1 MEEKPTAIL
10 QAEEVKEAPVAQEAA
25 APAPEPAAAV
35 PASETWSKF
44 PPQVEDA
51 SQDQESK
58 APKGLIIVVVILVLL
73 AVGVVGFVV
82 YKSNAMS
89 KQQIAAV
96 PTPTPGETE
105 SITPTDTPM
114 ATITDKSVV
123 KIQVLNGSG
132 IVGQAGQIA
141 TALEKDD
148 FKTPDTGNFDGDKTK
163 NTLVNYTTKV
173 DKSLVDEVVTVLK
186 KSFTSVDAT
195 VSSTL
200 TDFDIQVITGT
211 GK

>member
-1 MEEKPTAIL
+1 MEEKAQTPIL
-10 QAEEVKEAPVAQEAA
+10 QAEEVSDT
-25 APAPEPAAAV
+25 AV
-35 PASETWSKF
+35 PQGEDTWSKF
-44 PPQVEDA
+44 PPQIDDVSQ
-51 SQDQESK
+51 SQDSK
-58 APKGLIIVVVILVLL
+58 APKGLLMVVVILVLL

-89 KQQIAAV
+89 KEQIAVV
-96 PTPTPGETE
+96 PTPTPDT
-105 SITPTDTPM
+105 STPTPTDTP
-114 ATITDKSVV
+114 ATPQITDKSVV

-132 IVGQAGQIA
+132 TVGQAGQIA

-148 FKTPDTGNFDGDKTK
+148 FKTPDTGNFDGDKQADTV
-163 NTLVNYTTKV
+163 VNYTASV

-186 KSFTSVDAT
+186 KSFTTVDAS